1 MQIFEEMQSRGH
13 EALTLL
19 HHAPS
24 GLKAALAVH
33 STVLGPAI
41 AGVRLRPLP
50 EEEALRGALALSES
64 LTLKAALAG
73 LNYGGG
79 ACVLL
84 MPEAGVDDPHARE
97 ALFRALGRQVRP
109 LAPRVVLTEDIGVTP
124 GDIAFVAQ
132 ETPATLGV
140 NTDTS
145 RVTGYGVYRGMKA
158 AARFALGSESLRGVR
173 VAILGVGAVGRTL
186 AEHLHR
192 EGARLTVADARSER
206 AEDLADELGGL
217 SVLSTEDLF
226 DVPCDVFA
234 PCGYGHSIRSAQVPR
249 LQCRLIAGGEHHPPL
264 ENRRGRRQGSGHRVY
279 ARLRHQC
286 GGTDCGGLLTDPRAG
301 RRARLRHRLAHHRR
315 GRATGQAAAP
325 GRPAHGRAAHRP
337 DRQPGAGSVS
347 SVFGNWGGLLTA
359 DRRAWRRP

>member
-249 LQCRLIAGGEHHPPL
+249 LQCRLIAGGEHHPLSRTGEAAVKEAGIVYMPDFAINAAGL
-264 ENRRGRRQGSGHRVY
+264 IAAASSLTPEQAAERVY
-279 ARLRHQC
+279 ATVSRITAVAEQLGKPPHLVARRMAERRIDLI
-286 GGTDCGGLLTDPRAG
+286 GNLG
-301 RRARLRHRLAHHRR
+301 R
-315 GRATGQAAAP
+315 
-325 GRPAHGRAAHRP
+325 
-337 DRQPGAGSVS
+337 GA
-347 SVFGNWGGLLTA
+347 
-359 DRRAWRRP
+359 

>member
-1 MQIFEEMQSRGH
+1 MQIFDEMQARGH

-41 AGVRLRPLP
+41 AGVRLRPLD
-50 EEEALRGALALSES
+50 ETEALRGALALSES

-84 MPEAGVDDPHARE
+84 LPEQGVDDPHARE

-109 LAPRVVLTEDIGVTP
+109 LESRVVLTEDIGVTP
-124 GDIAFVAQ
+124 TDIAFVAQ

-145 RVTGYGVYRGMKA
+145 SVTGYGVYRGMKA
-158 AARFALGSESLRGVR
+158 AARHALGSESMRGVR

-186 AEHLHR
+186 AAHLHR
-192 EGARLTVADARSER
+192 EGARLTLADTRPER
-206 AEDLADELGGL
+206 ALALAEGLDGVSVVPAQELL
-217 SVLSTEDLF
+217 DA
-226 DVPCDVFA
+226 PCDIFS
-234 PCGYGHSIRSAQVPR
+234 PCGYGHSIRSADVPR
-249 LQCRLIAGGEHHPPL
+249 LQCRLIAGGEHHPL
-264 ENRRGRRQGSGHRVY
+264 SRQGEAAVREAGIVYMPDFAINAAGLIAAATTLTPEQAAERVY
-279 ARLRHQC
+279 ATVSRV
-286 GGTDCGGLLTDPRAG
+286 
-301 RRARLRHRLAHHRR
+301 
-315 GRATGQAAAP
+315 AAAAEQYGKP
-325 GRPAHGRAAHRP
+325 PHVVARRMAERRIDLIGSL
-337 DRQPGAGSVS
+337 GAGSGAGTYGRS
-347 SVFGNWGGLLTA
+347 A
-359 DRRAWRRP
+359 

>member
-1 MQIFEEMQSRGH
+1 MQIFEEMQARGH

-41 AGVRLRPLP
+41 AGVRLRPL
-50 EEEALRGALALSES
+50 EEGEALRGALALSES

-84 MPEAGVDDPHARE
+84 LPEGGVDDPHARE

-109 LAPRVVLTEDIGVTP
+109 LESRVVLTEDIGVTP
-124 GDIAFVAQ
+124 TDIAFVAQ

-145 RVTGYGVYRGMKA
+145 SVTGYGVYRGMKA
-158 AARFALGSESLRGVR
+158 AARYALGSESMRGVR
-173 VAILGVGAVGRTL
+173 VALLGVGAVGRAL

-192 EGARLTVADARSER
+192 EGARLTVADTRPER
-206 AEDLADELGGL
+206 AQALAEDLDGV
-217 SVLSTEDLF
+217 SVVSTQELF
-226 DVPCDVFA
+226 DVPCDILA
-234 PCGYGHSIRSAQVPR
+234 PCGYGHSIRSADVPR
-249 LQCRLIAGGEHHPPL
+249 LQCRLIAGGEHHPL
-264 ENRRGRRQGSGHRVY
+264 SRRGEGAVREAGIVYMPDFAINAAGLIAAATNLTPEQAAERVY
-279 ARLRHQC
+279 ATVSRI
-286 GGTDCGGLLTDPRAG
+286 T
-301 RRARLRHRLAHHRR
+301 
-315 GRATGQAAAP
+315 AAAEQYGKP
-325 GRPAHGRAAHRP
+325 PHIIARRMAERRIDLIGSL
-337 DRQPGAGSVS
+337 GAGAGTYGRS
-347 SVFGNWGGLLTA
+347 A
-359 DRRAWRRP
+359 